1 MKAAGDS
8 ICRTVCSTHCRHY
21 RRTHGA
27 GGMRFYHPDC
37 LKHLRALANECGF
50 LLIFDEIATGF
61 GRTGKLFAA
70 KWAGVSPDVLLVGK
84 ALTGGYLTQ
93 GAVVVSTGVAE
104 VISASE
110 HRILMHGP
118 TFMGNPLASAVSAR
132 SLDLISGFIE
142 SNSQW
147 QDNVPRIS
155 AVLRRCLAPARL
167 LISVADVRVLE
178 AIGVIELNEPVNIA
192 ELTVAALKQGMWV
205 RPFRNLVYMMPTYI
219 CPDVELELMCSGLV
233 TAIKEVHG

>member
-1 MKAAGDS
+1 M
-8 ICRTVCSTHCRHY
+8 
-21 RRTHGA
+21 
-27 GGMRFYHPDC
+27 
-37 LKHLRALANECGF
+37 
-50 LLIFDEIATGF
+50 
-61 GRTGKLFAA
+61 
-70 KWAGVSPDVLLVGK
+70 GK

-104 VISASE
+104 IISASE
-110 HRILMHGP
+110 HRALMHGP

-155 AVLRRCLAPARL
+155 AVLRRGLAPARL

-192 ELTVAALKQGMWV
+192 ELTVAALKQGVWV
-205 RPFRNLVYMMPTYI
+205 CPFRNLVYMMPTYI
-219 CPDVELELMCSGLV
+219 CPDVELELMCSRLV